1 MKNYE
6 GKVFRAIHT
15 HQLGSSVW
23 ICFDHYTAKD
33 LSVYEIKQGSLHL
46 TSDKLESLDALEV
59 VGEYDPSK
67 PPADI
72 PAKTLRLSELLKKA

>member
-15 HQLGSSVW
+15 HQLGRNVM

-33 LSVYEIKQGSLHL
+33 LSVYEIKQGNLHL
-46 TSDKLESLDALEV
+46 TGDKLESLDALEEL
-59 VGEYDPSK
+59 GEYDPSK

-72 PAKTLRLSELLKKA
+72 PAKTLQLSELLNKV